1 MADPPEVG
9 LRGQELTITSRKKE
23 DLITAVKEKLDR
35 EILYTLDRSFAKGRA
50 RIAKCFRK
58 T

>member
-1 MADPPEVG
+1 G

-35 EILYTLDRSFAKGRA
+35 EILYTLDRSFAKGKA
-50 RIAKCFRK
+50 RLAKCFRK